1 MKNLGS
7 KRNAIILILLLA
19 GGAGFAY
26 AIPAFPLTYEESYE
40 VEVPYDEQEAYTV
53 QVPYSTMED
62 KQQTLGSTSDRTI
75 EGGYSIYWD
84 PVVHLGR
91 DIEFSVSA
99 SDTVFLYIFSA
110 SQYANYRDT
119 GSKTPN
125 EKESLEISSGKIGY
139 HVSSTGTYYF
149 CVYNPHDGFLGIGAK
164 SVGVYSSSVVAF
176 WQEEVTKY
184 RTETRYQTVTKTRM
198 ETHTREVTIRVT
210 LFELL
215 SQER

>member
-1 MKNLGS
+1 MSS
-7 KRNAIILILLLA
+7 KRNAIILLLIIT
-19 GGAGFAY
+19 GGIGFAY
-26 AIPAFPLTYEESYE
+26 AIPAFPVTYEESYE
-40 VEVPYDEQEAYTV
+40 VEVPYEEQEAYTV
-53 QVPYSTMED
+53 QVPYSTMENR
-62 KQQTLGSTSDRTI
+62 QQTLGSTSDRTI
-75 EGGYSIYWD
+75 EGGYYIYWD
-84 PVVHLGR
+84 AFIPLGR

-99 SDTVFLYIFSA
+99 SDTVFLYIFTSF
-110 SQYANYRDT
+110 QYANYIET

-149 CVYNPHDGFLGIGAK
+149 CVYNPHSGFLGIGAK
-164 SVGVYSSSVVAF
+164 SVGIYSSSVESF

-184 RTETRYQTVTKTRM
+184 RTETRYQTVSKTRI

-215 SQER
+215 TQER